1 MGKFEV
7 NILGCGSALPTA
19 RHYPST
25 QILNIRDNLFMIDC
39 GEGAQIQF
47 RRMRL
52 KFTRLGHIF
61 LSHLHGDHCF
71 GLIGMISTFALVG
84 RTGEL
89 VIHAHPQAE
98 QVFRPQLDFFCRDLP
113 FTVRFEPVLP
123 NRTEVIYE
131 DKSIRVRSL
140 PMIHRVPCSGFLFEE
155 KQRPN
160 HIIRDMVDFYKVPVY
175 ELNRIKNGADFV
187 TPEGEVIA
195 NSRLTR
201 PSAPARKYAYCSDT
215 MYLPKI
221 AGQIKGV
228 DLLFHEST
236 FAQTEQARAKETY
249 HTTAAQAA
257 QMALNA
263 EVKQLVIGH
272 FSARYEDESVL
283 LNEAAAIF
291 PQTIL
296 AKENLCIDVDGGT
309 AHEK

>member
-155 KQRPN
+155 KVGMR
-160 HIIRDMVDFYKVPVY
+160 HLLGDMMNFYNVPVY
-175 ELNRIKNGADFV
+175 RRAAIKAGEDFV
-187 TPEGEVIA
+187 TSDGRIIP
-195 NSRLTR
+195 NSYLTT
-201 PSAPARKYAYCSDT
+201 PADPPLRYAYCSDT
-215 MYLPKI
+215 AYSEKLIPWVE
-221 AGQIKGV
+221 GV
-228 DLLFHEST
+228 DLLYHEATFAHESV
-236 FAQTEQARAKETY
+236 ALAKQTTHSTAR
-249 HTTAAQAA
+249 QAA
-257 QMALNA
+257 TIALWA
-263 EVKQLVIGH
+263 GVKKLMIGH
-272 FSARYEDESVL
+272 FSARYNDEKDL
-283 LNEAAAIF
+283 LAEACEVF
-291 PQTIL
+291 PETIL
-296 AKENLCIDVDGGT
+296 AYEGLKYLF
-309 AHEK
+309 

>member
-113 FTVRFEPVLP
+113 FTVRFEPVPP

-155 KQRPN
+155 KVGMR
-160 HIIRDMVDFYKVPVY
+160 HLLGDMMNFYNVPVY
-175 ELNRIKNGADFV
+175 RRAAIKAGEDFV
-187 TPEGEVIA
+187 TSDGRIIP
-195 NSRLTR
+195 NSYLKMPTDPPLR
-201 PSAPARKYAYCSDT
+201 YAYCSDT
-215 MYLPKI
+215 DY
-221 AGQIKGV
+221 
-228 DLLFHEST
+228 
-236 FAQTEQARAKETY
+236 
-249 HTTAAQAA
+249 
-257 QMALNA
+257 N
-263 EVKQLVIGH
+263 
-272 FSARYEDESVL
+272 
-283 LNEAAAIF
+283 
-291 PQTIL
+291 
-296 AKENLCIDVDGGT
+296 
-309 AHEK
+309 

>member
-98 QVFRPQLDFFCRDLP
+98 QVFGL
-113 FTVRFEPVLP
+113 
-123 NRTEVIYE
+123 N
-131 DKSIRVRSL
+131 SIFSVGTCL
-140 PMIHRVPCSGFLFEE
+140 
-155 KQRPN
+155 
-160 HIIRDMVDFYKVPVY
+160 
-175 ELNRIKNGADFV
+175 
-187 TPEGEVIA
+187 
-195 NSRLTR
+195 
-201 PSAPARKYAYCSDT
+201 
-215 MYLPKI
+215 
-221 AGQIKGV
+221 
-228 DLLFHEST
+228 LLFV
-236 FAQTEQARAKETY
+236 
-249 HTTAAQAA
+249 
-257 QMALNA
+257 LNLYCRI
-263 EVKQLVIGH
+263 E
-272 FSARYEDESVL
+272 RR
-283 LNEAAAIF
+283 
-291 PQTIL
+291 
-296 AKENLCIDVDGGT
+296 
-309 AHEK
+309 

>member
-98 QVFRPQLDFFCRDLP
+98 LVFRPQLDFFCRDLP

-155 KQRPN
+155 KVGMR
-160 HIIRDMVDFYKVPVY
+160 HLLGDMMNFY
-175 ELNRIKNGADFV
+175 
-187 TPEGEVIA
+187 
-195 NSRLTR
+195 
-201 PSAPARKYAYCSDT
+201 
-215 MYLPKI
+215 
-221 AGQIKGV
+221 
-228 DLLFHEST
+228 FH
-236 FAQTEQARAKETY
+236 
-249 HTTAAQAA
+249 
-257 QMALNA
+257 
-263 EVKQLVIGH
+263 
-272 FSARYEDESVL
+272 
-283 LNEAAAIF
+283 
-291 PQTIL
+291 
-296 AKENLCIDVDGGT
+296 
-309 AHEK
+309 

>member
-123 NRTEVIYE
+123 NRTDRPQLLILDEPINGLDPTKIKYVREVLKNMNEE
-131 DKSIRVRSL
+131 DGTTILISSHIL
-140 PMIHRVPCSGFLFEE
+140 PELHQLATVYGFIHHGKMLQQITDKELDE
-155 KQRPN
+155 KCRRHV
-160 HIIRDMVDFYKVPVY
+160 HIEVDNVEKASCILDERYPESQIKVYLRNVIKVFGYNKNISDITKELVY
-175 ELNRIKNGADFV
+175 GGVGVEKIGY
-187 TPEGEVIA
+187 EGE
-195 NSRLTR
+195 
-201 PSAPARKYAYCSDT
+201 
-215 MYLPKI
+215 
-221 AGQIKGV
+221 
-228 DLLFHEST
+228 DLEEYYTNLLS
-236 FAQTEQARAKETY
+236 
-249 HTTAAQAA
+249 
-257 QMALNA
+257 
-263 EVKQLVIGH
+263 EVK
-272 FSARYEDESVL
+272 S
-283 LNEAAAIF
+283 NE
-291 PQTIL
+291 
-296 AKENLCIDVDGGT
+296 T
-309 AHEK
+309 A

>member
-89 VIHAHPQAE
+89 VIHAHHQAE

-155 KQRPN
+155 KVGMR
-160 HIIRDMVDFYKVPVY
+160 HLLGDMMNFYNVPVY
-175 ELNRIKNGADFV
+175 RRAAIKAGEDFV
-187 TPEGEVIA
+187 TSDGRIIP
-195 NSRLTR
+195 NSYLTT
-201 PSAPARKYAYCSDT
+201 PADPPLRYAYCSDT
-215 MYLPKI
+215 AYSERLIPWVE
-221 AGQIKGV
+221 GV
-228 DLLFHEST
+228 DLLYHEATFAHESVVL
-236 FAQTEQARAKETY
+236 AKQTTHSTAR
-249 HTTAAQAA
+249 QAA
-257 QMALNA
+257 TIALRA
-263 EVKQLVIGH
+263 GVKKLMIGH
-272 FSARYEDESVL
+272 FSARYNDEKDL
-283 LNEAAAIF
+283 LAEACEVF
-291 PQTIL
+291 PETIL
-296 AKENLCIDVDGGT
+296 AYEGLKYLF
-309 AHEK
+309 

>member
-155 KQRPN
+155 KVGMR
-160 HIIRDMVDFYKVPVY
+160 HLLGDMMSFYNVPVY
-175 ELNRIKNGADFV
+175 RRAAIKAGEDFV
-187 TPEGEVIA
+187 TSDGRIIP
-195 NSRLTR
+195 NSYLTT
-201 PSAPARKYAYCSDT
+201 PADPPLRYAYCSDT
-215 MYLPKI
+215 AYSERLIPWVE
-221 AGQIKGV
+221 GV
-228 DLLFHEST
+228 DLLYHEATFAHESVVL
-236 FAQTEQARAKETY
+236 AKQTTHSTAR
-249 HTTAAQAA
+249 QAA
-257 QMALNA
+257 TIALRA
-263 EVKQLVIGH
+263 GVKKLMIGH
-272 FSARYEDESVL
+272 FSARYNDEKDL
-283 LNEAAAIF
+283 LAEAWEVF
-291 PQTIL
+291 PETIL
-296 AKENLCIDVDGGT
+296 AYEGLKYLF
-309 AHEK
+309 

>member
-155 KQRPN
+155 KVGMR
-160 HIIRDMVDFYKVPVY
+160 HLLGDMMNFYNVPVY
-175 ELNRIKNGADFV
+175 RRAAIKAGEDFV
-187 TPEGEVIA
+187 TSDGRIIP
-195 NSRLTR
+195 NSYLTT
-201 PSAPARKYAYCSDT
+201 PADPPLRYAYCSDT
-215 MYLPKI
+215 IFRPEIVKQLS
-221 AGQIKGV
+221 GV
-228 DLLFHEST
+228 DLLFHEAT
-236 FAQTEQARAKETY
+236 FAESELARAKETY

-257 QMALNA
+257 RIALEA
-263 EVKQLVIGH
+263 GVRQLVIGH
-272 FSARYEDESVL
+272 FSARYEDESIL
-283 LNEAAAIF
+283 LKEASAVF
-291 PQTIL
+291 PNTIL
-296 AKENLCIDVDGGT
+296 AKENLCISL
-309 AHEK
+309 

>member
-89 VIHAHPQAE
+89 VIQAHPQAE

-155 KQRPN
+155 KVGMR
-160 HIIRDMVDFYKVPVY
+160 HLLGDMMNFYNVPVY
-175 ELNRIKNGADFV
+175 RRAAIKAGEDFV
-187 TPEGEVIA
+187 TSDGRIIP
-195 NSRLTR
+195 NSYLTTPADPRYVMPIVPIRL
-201 PSAPARKYAYCSDT
+201 
-215 MYLPKI
+215 
-221 AGQIKGV
+221 
-228 DLLFHEST
+228 
-236 FAQTEQARAKETY
+236 
-249 HTTAAQAA
+249 
-257 QMALNA
+257 
-263 EVKQLVIGH
+263 
-272 FSARYEDESVL
+272 
-283 LNEAAAIF
+283 
-291 PQTIL
+291 
-296 AKENLCIDVDGGT
+296 
-309 AHEK
+309 

>member
-155 KQRPN
+155 KVGMR
-160 HIIRDMVDFYKVPVY
+160 HLLGDMMNFYNVPVY
-175 ELNRIKNGADFV
+175 RRAAIKAGEDFV
-187 TPEGEVIA
+187 TSDGRIIP
-195 NSRLTR
+195 NSYLTT
-201 PSAPARKYAYCSDT
+201 PADPPLRYAYCSDT
-215 MYLPKI
+215 AYSEKLIPWVE
-221 AGQIKGV
+221 GV
-228 DLLFHEST
+228 DLLYHEATFAHESVVL
-236 FAQTEQARAKETY
+236 AKQTTHSTAR
-249 HTTAAQAA
+249 QAA
-257 QMALNA
+257 TIALRA
-263 EVKQLVIGH
+263 GVKKLMIGH
-272 FSARYEDESVL
+272 FSARYNDEKDL
-283 LNEAAAIF
+283 LAEAWEVF
-291 PQTIL
+291 PETIL
-296 AKENLCIDVDGGT
+296 AYEGLKYLF
-309 AHEK
+309 

>member
-155 KQRPN
+155 KVGMR
-160 HIIRDMVDFYKVPVY
+160 HLLGDMMNFYNVPVY
-175 ELNRIKNGADFV
+175 RRAAIKAGEDFV
-187 TPEGEVIA
+187 TSIE
-195 NSRLTR
+195 
-201 PSAPARKYAYCSDT
+201 
-215 MYLPKI
+215 
-221 AGQIKGV
+221 GV
-228 DLLFHEST
+228 DLLYHEAT
-236 FAQTEQARAKETY
+236 FGDDAEALAKETC
-249 HTTAAQAA
+249 HSTARQAA
-257 QMALNA
+257 IIARKA
-263 EVKQLVIGH
+263 GVKQLLLGH
-272 FSARYEDESVL
+272 FSARYEIEQQL
-283 LNEAAAIF
+283 LEQAREEFAPSFLAREELKI
-291 PQTIL
+291 IL
-296 AKENLCIDVDGGT
+296 GR
-309 AHEK
+309 